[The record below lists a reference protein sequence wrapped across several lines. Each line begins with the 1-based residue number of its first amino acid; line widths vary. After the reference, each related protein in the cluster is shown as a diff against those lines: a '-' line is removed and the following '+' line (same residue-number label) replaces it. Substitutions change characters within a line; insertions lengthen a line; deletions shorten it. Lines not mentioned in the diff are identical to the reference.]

1 MLSAD
6 QRMRLNASRRQ
17 WAIVVGMAISLI
29 VLFLALNRLAPG
41 GRPVAGIRGVDPA
54 GYFAA
59 AHSILFDHDLDL
71 SNEYARVPPDTP
83 NRYTGIRK
91 ETGLPGN
98 PWPIG
103 YPLLSIPFLAFGSAV
118 DRVAGHAPDGYSHF
132 AVLFYSLT
140 NVVLTGAGLILLF
153 GFLRKSSELFADR
166 YSSEFRG
173 WISVFVA
180 GVTLMGTTVFYYALS
195 PMSHASTF
203 LMASLFLRL
212 WWQARRSDGIG
223 IWAALGCAGGALSI
237 CRWQELIYLVGPILF
252 DMGNLR
258 TIWRKPGGIASWTR
272 SRTAYALAVAVCWI
286 PQVVEWKIIYGKF
299 FTNPQGSGFMEFPP
313 RFVLNVLFS
322 SQHGWFISTPVVL
335 LGVIGLLLGTR
346 VSPAHYWPWIA
357 VVGLE
362 VSVMGSL
369 AGKWRI
375 DDTFG
380 QRPLTSLAPLL
391 AYGFATALYL
401 ANRWQRRALAAA
413 AALCAIYT
421 VLFAVQF
428 RMNLV
433 PRTERLTF
441 AELITDKVRL
451 DRSYHRKES
460 VTRAEQLR
468 AAGNPAGARSV
479 LQDAIRDYGEDRFL
493 LEALVRTDRDLSDT
507 AAAEAHERRLDALLS
522 HRFW

>member
-1 MLSAD
+1 MPQVRAAAEEPGMQGRVRFLGSRSYIPILASLDLFFLPTRADPFPVAVIEAMAAGLPVIASRVGGIPEMLSSPEIGCLVDPLTPGSLRPSHTKDAGAAMPRQIHGRESASEPDRTLRYGHRRRTAEEYRPGSSRARAHKMLSAD

-41 GRPVAGIRGVDPA
+41 GRPVAGIPGVDPA
-54 GYFAA
+54 GDFAA

-203 LMASLFLRL
+203 LMASGFFVYGGRPGGAMALASGPL
-212 WWQARRSDGIG
+212 
-223 IWAALGCAGGALSI
+223 WAAPEG
-237 CRWQELIYLVGPILF
+237 R
-252 DMGNLR
+252 
-258 TIWRKPGGIASWTR
+258 
-272 SRTAYALAVAVCWI
+272 
-286 PQVVEWKIIYGKF
+286 
-299 FTNPQGSGFMEFPP
+299 FP
-313 RFVLNVLFS
+313 F
-322 SQHGWFISTPVVL
+322 
-335 LGVIGLLLGTR
+335 
-346 VSPAHYWPWIA
+346 
-357 VVGLE
+357 
-362 VSVMGSL
+362 
-369 AGKWRI
+369 
-375 DDTFG
+375 
-380 QRPLTSLAPLL
+380 
-391 AYGFATALYL
+391 
-401 ANRWQRRALAAA
+401 
-413 AALCAIYT
+413 
-421 VLFAVQF
+421 
-428 RMNLV
+428 
-433 PRTERLTF
+433 
-441 AELITDKVRL
+441 
-451 DRSYHRKES
+451 
-460 VTRAEQLR
+460 
-468 AAGNPAGARSV
+468 AAGRN
-479 LQDAIRDYGEDRFL
+479 
-493 LEALVRTDRDLSDT
+493 
-507 AAAEAHERRLDALLS
+507 
-522 HRFW
+522 